1 MKKKQIRKK
10 CMFKKTSSHA
20 LKIARE
26 KKEEIY
32 GKGISWKE
40 RYNKRKKALKEF
52 EKWWK

>member
-10 CMFKKTSSHA
+10 CTFKRTSSHA

-26 KKEEIY
+26 RKKEINGEAL
-32 GKGISWKE
+32 SWKE
-40 RYNKRKKALKEF
+40 RYDKRKKALKEY